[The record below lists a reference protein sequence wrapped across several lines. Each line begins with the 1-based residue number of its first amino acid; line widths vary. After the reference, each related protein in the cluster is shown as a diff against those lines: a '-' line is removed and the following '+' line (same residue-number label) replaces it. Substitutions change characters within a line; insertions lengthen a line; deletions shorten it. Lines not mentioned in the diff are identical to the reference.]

1 MADLVVGMAKSVVE
15 GTLSKA
21 QAAIEEEGKLRQSA
35 QRNLVF
41 IAAEFQMMQSFLHVA
56 DDERLKNAVVKTW
69 VMQIR
74 DLAYDVEDCIEFVVH
89 LDKRN
94 RWWVRLLQP
103 VRWAMPCL
111 APLQLDEA
119 VDELDRLKAR
129 VEEVSMR
136 NTRYSL
142 ISDSG
147 SKPSS
152 TAEAVNGTATAFNRL
167 IRATTDA
174 QKSWQGD
181 LTQLLA
187 EKEGGGVI
195 SVWGTGR
202 GDLGTT
208 SIVWSAYTD
217 HQTSFACRAW
227 VKLRHPFNPDEF
239 VRSLM
244 AQFYAQ
250 EQQQQQEE
258 EEEDIVPV
266 EKMKAG
272 QGHLLDEFVRY
283 VKEKRFLVVLEDLST
298 MEEWNTITTFFPKRK
313 QNNGS
318 CIIVSTQQFEV
329 ASLSVGHP
337 YHVRHLSKLS
347 DDHSVY
353 AFFKMESQRD
363 GDNTTPDRAS
373 KKQAA
378 EQWIKDHGLVGR
390 ESAVKDLDSI
400 CSKKACRFFQVM
412 SVWGIAGIG
421 KSVLVKHLFCDKIR
435 KSKVYENYA
444 WVELSNPFNL
454 WDFCQSLLLSFESQ
468 ALQIQWTANH
478 GTMGSKNPI
487 VECCE
492 KLKSTCFII
501 IDGLQSTEEWDMIQ
515 DKLVS
520 GSNPKNVVIVITTD
534 EKIATHCRGPK
545 GPLTY
550 NVKALEPE
558 AAFQL
563 FKKESNMGIT
573 NIKLQELVSKCGGI
587 PKVIVEIAVSMAKR
601 KVKLM
606 ERAGSINDKFVKEL
620 ETNREFDSLLGL
632 FDWMQSYFR
641 NCPDS
646 LKPCIFYLSI
656 FSPKQLIRR
665 RRLVRRWIAEGYS
678 RDSHDNTAE
687 ENGEEQFCSLLN
699 LSIIQQPSSV
709 GLGGN
714 RMVSCGVNGFF
725 REYIVSRRLEENLVF
740 ELDGSCAPTTQRTG
754 RHLVIAESWVRDE
767 IVYKSIDFSKLR
779 SLTVSGEWESFF
791 ISESMKMLRV
801 LDLEDALKV
810 EYSDLKKIVK
820 WFPRLKF
827 LSLRGHTEICHL
839 PSSIGDLRQLQSL
852 DLSKLTTPA
861 VSGLSKIAK
870 MNLEMD
876 ILKKEDVNSLG
887 ELPELCILR
896 LYFQQLEG
904 DELKFHT
911 ITHTYEDK
919 SYLKLKVLEIAC
931 SRGSSLT
938 ISFGEKT
945 MKELERLK
953 VDSSSWSSG
962 RFSGLE
968 NLPELK
974 EVLLNGSHVETSKI
988 DQSRDQA

>member
-353 AFFKMESQRD
+353 AFFKMES
-363 GDNTTPDRAS
+363 
-373 KKQAA
+373 
-378 EQWIKDHGLVGR
+378 
-390 ESAVKDLDSI
+390 
-400 CSKKACRFFQVM
+400 
-412 SVWGIAGIG
+412 
-421 KSVLVKHLFCDKIR
+421 
-435 KSKVYENYA
+435 
-444 WVELSNPFNL
+444 
-454 WDFCQSLLLSFESQ
+454 
-468 ALQIQWTANH
+468 
-478 GTMGSKNPI
+478 
-487 VECCE
+487 
-492 KLKSTCFII
+492 
-501 IDGLQSTEEWDMIQ
+501 
-515 DKLVS
+515 
-520 GSNPKNVVIVITTD
+520 
-534 EKIATHCRGPK
+534 
-545 GPLTY
+545 
-550 NVKALEPE
+550 
-558 AAFQL
+558 
-563 FKKESNMGIT
+563 NMGIT

-852 DLSKLTTPA
+852 DVRGTSIVTLPVSLTELEKLQYIRAGTTTPAAEAPHLLLSKLTTPA